1 MSRPI
6 LIEQKKNG
14 QGSLLD
20 RIVRNYSRREVHLI
34 SSGEELYEVTERQN
48 YFAVYFEP
56 RSGSREQLDWL
67 NNYPGYIIGVV
78 NRKVNEDFL
87 KPFIE
92 SGMDDFIYKP
102 YQPERIG
109 KQINNREAYI
119 SG

>member
-14 QGSLLD
+14 QGSLLE
-20 RIVRNYSRREVHLI
+20 RIVKNYSRREVHLI
-34 SSGEELYEVTERQN
+34 FGGEELYEVTERQN

-56 RSGSREQLDWL
+56 RLAQRDQLYWL
-67 NNYPGYIIGVV
+67 NNYPGYIIGVL
-78 NRKVNEDFL
+78 NRKINEDFL
-87 KPFIE
+87 KQFIE
-92 SGMDDFIYKP
+92 AGMDDFIYKP

-109 KQINNREAYI
+109 RQIENREAYI